1 MKWLKDCFIHLD
13 YPHLNHSHLNHSHH
27 VLAPS
32 ARLGAVV
39 LFCWMSAGVSC
50 HGAQADI
57 TDAIPGAAQDKPQD
71 AALGQPLLGPD
82 DVVEITVRNH
92 SDLDHI
98 LTILPDGKITFPTLG
113 EMQAAG
119 KTPRALA
126 ADIQTEL
133 EKTLNNVGVTVV
145 IKEAHSRR
153 VRVIGAVRQ
162 AGGFDLKPGWRVF
175 DALIAAGGLSAKP
188 EMVTGRI
195 IRGSGANAQVV
206 VVDVAQVLSAPTG
219 SADVPLE
226 PNDLLLLDEQA
237 VVKRQVQVI
246 GQVGKPS
253 LYDIDADTT
262 LLSVLAL
269 AGNPTDHAALSGV
282 YVLRNGKQIPLDMY
296 PLLVQGKTDDAIAK
310 FKMQSGDVLVVPALE
325 KHYAVQ
331 GAVGKTGNYT
341 FPEKGSVTVLE
352 SLNQAGGGTGGDLSN
367 VGIIRMVDGQYTV
380 TKVNVDK
387 MLKKGDLSKNV
398 ALQPGDMVYVPA
410 KSTSQGF
417 SWNTLLA
424 PLSVLSV
431 LGLRL

>member
-1 MKWLKDCFIHLD
+1 MKWLQ
-13 YPHLNHSHLNHSHH
+13 NRSHH
-27 VLAPS
+27 FNQRVNQRVLTSFPLLS
-32 ARLGAVV
+32 AAA
-39 LFCWMSAGVSC
+39 LFCWLSVGVPC
-50 HGAQADI
+50 HSAQAA
-57 TDAIPGAAQDKPQD
+57 TTGGTPGTPGTIQDKPQD
-71 AALGQPLLGPD
+71 NTPTQPLLGPD

-92 SDLDHI
+92 SDLDHT
-98 LTILPDGKITFPTLG
+98 LTVLPDGKITFPTLG

-145 IKEAHSRR
+145 VKEAHSRR
-153 VRVIGAVRQ
+153 VRVVGAVRQ

-188 EMVTGRI
+188 ELVTGRI

-206 VVDVAQVLSAPTG
+206 TVDVAQALSAPTG
-219 SADVPLE
+219 SADVTLE
-226 PNDLLLLDEQA
+226 SGDLLLLDEQPVA
-237 VVKRQVQVI
+237 KRQVQVI

-269 AGNPTDHAALSGV
+269 AGNPTDHAALSGA
-282 YVLRNGKQIPLDMY
+282 YVLRSGRQIPLDMY

-331 GAVGKTGNYT
+331 GAVGKNGSYT

-352 SLNQAGGGTGGDLSN
+352 ALNQAGGGTSGDLSN
-367 VGIIRMVDGQYTV
+367 IGIIRMVDGQYTV
-380 TKVNVDK
+380 VKVNVDK

-417 SWNTLLA
+417 SWNNLLA
-424 PLSVLSV
+424 PLSLLGV
-431 LGLRL
+431 LGLHL